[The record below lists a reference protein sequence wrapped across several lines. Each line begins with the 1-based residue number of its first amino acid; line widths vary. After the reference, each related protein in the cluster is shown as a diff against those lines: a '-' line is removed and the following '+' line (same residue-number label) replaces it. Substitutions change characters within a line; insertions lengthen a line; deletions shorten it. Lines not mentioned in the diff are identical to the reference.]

1 MAEETAPK
9 RRILIAE
16 DDEDAGLT
24 LQMLLE
30 ALGYE
35 VHLVRDGESAVR
47 GAIRLGPGVVI
58 LDIGMPLLSGY
69 DAAQLIRKS
78 TPGRKILLVALSG
91 WGRLQDV
98 ERSMAAGIDFH
109 LVKPLDLARLK
120 EILDTLPK
128 PEKRKRGR
136 KVR

>member
-1 MAEETAPK
+1 MAMVTARR
-9 RRILIAE
+9 RRILVAE

-24 LQMLLE
+24 LRMLLE
-30 ALGYE
+30 SLGYE

-47 GAIRLGPGVVI
+47 ETVRLSPDVVI

-78 TPGRKILLVALSG
+78 TPGRKILIVALSG
-91 WGRLQDV
+91 WGRIQDV
-98 ERSMAAGIDFH
+98 ERSTAAGIDFH

-120 EILDTLPK
+120 EILDSVPK
-128 PEKRKRGR
+128 RDKPRRR
-136 KVR
+136 PRVR